1 MSLFVQENGSQ
12 TKPTLVFLHGAG
24 LSSWM
29 WEKQVQYFAPH
40 YHCLAIDLPEQ
51 GKSSAVKPFSIKS
64 SADMIADVI
73 RHRATDGKAHVIGL
87 SLGAQVLV
95 QLLAE
100 HSDVLHTA
108 IINSAL
114 VQAMPFSLAVTRFL
128 APIILPMTHW
138 RWYARI
144 QAKALGIPD
153 EQFELYFQD
162 SQTLALPSPP
172 LSSVFIRIMSENMNF
187 QIPPRLHSQTV
198 PTLLLYGAREAGIM
212 KNSAKGLQKLLPH
225 AEMQIVPGA
234 THGFSLPM
242 PDTFNAIVDDFLTR
256 HSRYVA

>member
-1 MSLFVQENGSQ
+1 M
-12 TKPTLVFLHGAG
+12 
-24 LSSWM
+24 
-29 WEKQVQYFAPH
+29 QYFVPH

-64 SADMIADVI
+64 SADMIANVI
-73 RHRATDGKAHVIGL
+73 RHRATGGKAHVIGL

-95 QLLAE
+95 QLLTE
-100 HSDVLHTA
+100 YPDVLHTA
-108 IINSAL
+108 VINSAL

-128 APIILPMTHW
+128 APLILPITHW

-144 QAKALGIPD
+144 QAKTMGIPNA
-153 EQFELYFQD
+153 QFELYFQD
-162 SQTLALPSPP
+162 SQKLALPSPP

-198 PTLLLYGAREAGIM
+198 PTLLLYGSREAGIM
-212 KNSAKGLQKLLPH
+212 KNSAKDLQKILPH

-234 THGFSLPM
+234 AHGFSLPM

-256 HSRYVA
+256 HSQ